1 MPADRIRE
9 CAEELELYHAR
20 AEIAHKQSDITALES
35 RLARVTEAAQEA
47 RAALY
52 GARESLGRIGNIQH
66 AIDLCDA
73 TLADDAPGEM
83 LAAKDAK

>member
-35 RLARVTEAAQEA
+35 RL
-47 RAALY
+47 
-52 GARESLGRIGNIQH
+52 
-66 AIDLCDA
+66 DA
-73 TLADDAPGEM
+73 EKEPT
-83 LAAKDAK
+83 